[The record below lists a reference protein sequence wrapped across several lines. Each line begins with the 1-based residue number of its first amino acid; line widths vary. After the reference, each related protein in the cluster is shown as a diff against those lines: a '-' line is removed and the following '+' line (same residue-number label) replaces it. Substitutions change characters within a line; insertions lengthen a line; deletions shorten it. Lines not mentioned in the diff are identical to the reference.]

1 MSWTIFSSA
10 FLTAAVEWVEAYTI
24 VLAVSLSIGWRAAL
38 GAVAAASATLVGLTA
53 ATGGV
58 LALGA
63 GISWIQLL
71 IGVFLLLF
79 GVRWLAKAIAQWRQM
94 QGILREMQRLSR
106 RVLFET
112 LPHPQRRKRLGK
124 KVLGTM

>member
-10 FLTAAVEWVEAYTI
+10 FLTAGVEWVEAYTI
-24 VLAVSLSIGWRAAL
+24 VLAVSLTIGWRAAL

-63 GISWIQLL
+63 GIRWIQP
-71 IGVFLLLF
+71 IGLPCRCS
-79 GVRWLAKAIAQWRQM
+79 GCAGWRSH
-94 QGILREMQRLSR
+94 RSR
-106 RVLFET
+106 GGADRSA
-112 LPHPQRRKRLGK
+112 
-124 KVLGTM
+124 

>member
-24 VLAVSLSIGWRAAL
+24 VLAVSLTIGWRAAL

-53 ATGGV
+53 ATGGA

-71 IGVFLLLF
+71 IGVFLL
-79 GVRWLAKAIAQWRQM
+79 M
-94 QGILREMQRLSR
+94 R
-106 RVLFET
+106 R
-112 LPHPQRRKRLGK
+112 RRNPS
-124 KVLGTM
+124 

>member
-1 MSWTIFSSA
+1 MARSISPSSSPPRSGTAGFPLSKEQPTEPAMFDWTIFVPA
-10 FLTAAVEWVEAYTI
+10 FLTAAVEWVEAFTI
-24 VLAVSLSIGWRAAL
+24 VLAVSLTIGWRAAA

-79 GVRWLAKAIAQWRQM
+79 GV
-94 QGILREMQRLSR
+94 
-106 RVLFET
+106 
-112 LPHPQRRKRLGK
+112 
-124 KVLGTM
+124 